1 MVFNSKPV
9 NFSRVLHPSAVAG
22 CPLPPLQL
30 NQHMQILNCSRNPK
44 LGDDIHDMLHFPSP
58 NSLLSWESPPS
69 HNFYITNVFFLI
81 MCVVCLSIYRSIALS
96 IYRSID
102 HLTYLPLMK
111 TVKLERLY
119 FFGTYTWR
127 HPIFFLY
134 VAFALFNLRGSLSL
148 FSIPSNTLLIK

>member
-1 MVFNSKPV
+1 
-9 NFSRVLHPSAVAG
+9 
-22 CPLPPLQL
+22 
-30 NQHMQILNCSRNPK
+30 
-44 LGDDIHDMLHFPSP
+44 
-58 NSLLSWESPPS
+58 
-69 HNFYITNVFFLI
+69 